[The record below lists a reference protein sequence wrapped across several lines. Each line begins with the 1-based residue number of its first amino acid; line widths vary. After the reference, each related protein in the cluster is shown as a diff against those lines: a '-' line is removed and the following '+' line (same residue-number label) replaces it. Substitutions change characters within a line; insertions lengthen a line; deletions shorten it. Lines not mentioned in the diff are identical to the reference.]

1 MRTIIPK
8 DILSKIN
15 VGKVL
20 RYAVYMLVALIVQNI
35 LFTQLRIAGVCP
47 MVLPA
52 VAVAMGMFEGATW
65 GPLFSLIMGI
75 FADMAYVEN
84 TVLFT
89 ILFPAVSFAAGFIAQ
104 YFINKRFFAY
114 MGAAALALLA
124 TAVVQMLKTAAGD
137 TFSTVMVKT
146 VLLQAL
152 WSLPPAVLAYF
163 APARWSRELSRD

>member
-1 MRTIIPK
+1 MKTIIPK

-15 VGKVL
+15 IRKVL

-65 GPLFSLIMGI
+65 GPVFSLIMGI

-89 ILFPAVSFAAGFIAQ
+89 ILFPAISFAAAFIAQ
-104 YFINKRFFAY
+104 YFINKRFFAF
-114 MGAAALALLA
+114 MGASLLALLV

-137 TFSTVMVKT
+137 TFSGVMLNT
-146 VLLQAL
+146 VLLQTL
-152 WSLPPAVLAYF
+152 WSLPPAILAYF
-163 APARWSRELSRD
+163 APAKWSRELSID